1 MSLKKVSVL
10 AIFCLV
16 GLQVCAMAP
25 ASDGYVAGDD
35 RYVTASPTRRRTSS
49 IDLGDR
55 GAPGADSDVLRPEE
69 LRSRTRGLSGF
80 ILETRAVRRA
90 REKKQF
96 ENGVACCCVGV
107 AGVAVVACLTFRAV
121 LELAQRNNG
130 HFKQD

>member
-1 MSLKKVSVL
+1 
-10 AIFCLV
+10 
-16 GLQVCAMAP
+16 
-25 ASDGYVAGDD
+25 
-35 RYVTASPTRRRTSS
+35 
-49 IDLGDR
+49 
-55 GAPGADSDVLRPEE
+55 EE

-80 ILETRAVRRA
+80 ILETRAGRRA

-107 AGVAVVACLTFRAV
+107 AGVAVGACLTFRAV